1 LKKAFD
7 VCSHEILLKKFKKM
21 GIQGKTFEWFASYLS
36 DRAQC
41 VDINGT
47 FSDFLS
53 LDISVIQGS
62 TLGPILFL
70 CYINDFWNASTLFSL
85 LFADDTTS
93 LAKGKVLIELVEY
106 VNTELQKIALWYRAN
121 KMAVNTSKTKY
132 IIFRTHG
139 KAVDPDQCRI
149 VFNSN
154 EIGQAV
160 NNELIKPIDR
170 IHNEGAEK
178 SFKLLGVHL
187 DEYLSFN
194 AHISQLCAKI
204 SKSLFCL
211 NRLKNF
217 ITTDALRTLYSA
229 MIHSNIMYCIN
240 VYGCANSSTL
250 KPLVIKQKQA
260 IRTISNAGYRD
271 HTAPLF
277 FRHKI
282 LPVNDLITYCRIK
295 FMHNYMFGNLPPSF
309 FDIWQ
314 TNRER
319 NAVRELRNADE
330 LYVPPHRIELFK
342 RMPLIAFPTVWN
354 MQDDRKY
361 NPCHKAFLKQIKSDF
376 LAGLIEE

>member
-1 LKKAFD
+1 ML
-7 VCSHEILLKKFKKM
+7 
-21 GIQGKTFEWFASYLS
+21 
-36 DRAQC
+36 
-41 VDINGT
+41 
-47 FSDFLS
+47 
-53 LDISVIQGS
+53 
-62 TLGPILFL
+62 
-70 CYINDFWNASTLFSL
+70 
-85 LFADDTTS
+85 
-93 LAKGKVLIELVEY
+93 
-106 VNTELQKIALWYRAN
+106 KIALWYRAN

-170 IHNEGAEK
+170 IHNAGTEK

-229 MIHSNIMYCIN
+229 MIHSNIVYCIN

-250 KPLVIKQKQA
+250 KPLAIKQKQA

-277 FRHKI
+277 VRHKI
-282 LPVNDLITYCRIK
+282 LPVT
-295 FMHNYMFGNLPPSF
+295 S
-309 FDIWQ
+309 
-314 TNRER
+314 
-319 NAVRELRNADE
+319 
-330 LYVPPHRIELFK
+330 
-342 RMPLIAFPTVWN
+342 
-354 MQDDRKY
+354 
-361 NPCHKAFLKQIKSDF
+361 
-376 LAGLIEE
+376 